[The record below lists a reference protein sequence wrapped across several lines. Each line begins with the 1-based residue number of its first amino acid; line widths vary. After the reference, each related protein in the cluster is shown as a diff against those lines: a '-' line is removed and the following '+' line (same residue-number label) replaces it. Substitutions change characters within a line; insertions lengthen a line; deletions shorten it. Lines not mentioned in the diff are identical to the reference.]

1 MTCVPVNALEALN
14 FWFLLLL
21 IKKSHTRKNIFAIH
35 VANKISVF
43 RLCKELW
50 EISKNRTGPPLGK
63 GANLKRYF
71 I

>member
-1 MTCVPVNALEALN
+1 MTCVQVNALEAQN

-21 IKKSHTRKNIFAIH
+21 IKKSSTWKKIFAIH
-35 VANKISVF
+35 MANKIFVF
-43 RLCKELW
+43 RIRKELW
-50 EISKNRTGPPLGK
+50 EISKNRTGNPFRK